1 MDAEIVMPRMGLN
14 MEQGTILRWLKREGE
29 RVVNGEDLFE
39 IETDKTNVIIQ
50 ATADGVLG
58 KVVYN
63 EGDTIPIG
71 TVIAYLSASGK
82 VEEGRSSNAS
92 TAGVNTPN
100 IKASNLVASNVVGAN
115 VKVSNAVASN
125 VMTSNVKASPAAR
138 RLAHDLGVDL
148 AELEGSGPGGRVVA
162 WNVQEASDAQKA
174 SPVTRTRKPSPLAQR
189 MAQELGVDVGQVQG
203 TGSGGQVTREDVE
216 RAAKGVETLGVSETP
231 SVLPKPIERVTN
243 VHRVMATRMAASFST
258 APHFYLH
265 VQVDVRALTALR
277 EQLVTKLEQ
286 RAGVHLTFTDLLI
299 KLTAHALTLHPNL
312 RAQWADEGLRRP
324 EGTHIGVAVEAPTGL
339 FVPVLQHADKHGL
352 TEIARWRMAGIE
364 KARTGKLLPTDLEG
378 GVFTISN
385 LGMYRVDWF
394 EAILNPPQAA
404 ILAVGRI
411 KEQPVVERGQVIAA
425 PMMNLSLSVDHR
437 VVDGAQAARF
447 VTDLAE
453 LIENPS
459 LALA

>member
-14 MEQGTILRWLKREGE
+14 MEEGTILRWLKREGE

-63 EGDTIPIG
+63 EGDRVPIG
-71 TVIAYLSASGK
+71 TVIGYVTTGEKGEEADRETSNVMASN
-82 VEEGRSSNAS
+82 VEVSSVASSNA
-92 TAGVNTPN
+92 
-100 IKASNLVASNVVGAN
+100 KASN
-115 VKVSNAVASN
+115 VK
-125 VMTSNVKASPAAR
+125 TSSVTAQVKASPAAR
-138 RLAHDLGVDL
+138 RLAHQLEVDL
-148 AELEGSGPGGRVVA
+148 AHVEGNGPGGRVVA
-162 WNVQEASDAQKA
+162 WNVQGASDAQKA
-174 SPVTRTRKPSPLAQR
+174 STETRMRKPSPLAQR
-189 MAQELGVDVGQVQG
+189 MAHELGVDVGQVQG
-203 TGSGGQVTREDVE
+203 TGIGGQVTREDVE
-216 RAAKGVETLGVSETP
+216 RAAKGIETLGVSETP
-231 SVLPKPIERVTN
+231 KVMPKPIERVSN
-243 VHRVMATRMAASFST
+243 VHRVMATRMAASFAS

-265 VQVDVRALTALR
+265 VEVDVRALSALR
-277 EQLVTKLEQ
+277 EQLMTKLEQ

-299 KLTAHALTLHPNL
+299 KLSAHALTLHPNL

-324 EGTHIGVAVEAPTGL
+324 EAIHVGVAVEAPTGL

-352 TEIARWRMAGIE
+352 AEIARWRVEAIE

-425 PMMNLSLSVDHR
+425 PMMKLSLSVDHR

-447 VTDLAE
+447 LTDLAE